1 MSTITVSEAR
11 ARLADVVDQA
21 RIADEPVVLT
31 RRERPVAA
39 VISSALLERLTQAAE
54 DLADIRA
61 AQSAR
66 AEMAAGA
73 APVPWDQVKRDLGL
87 A

>member
-66 AEMAAGA
+66 AEMEAGA
-73 APVPWDQVKRDLGL
+73 PPVPWDQVKRDLGL

>member
-1 MSTITVSEAR
+1 MSMMTVSQAR

-21 RIADEPVVLT
+21 RTEGEPVVLT
-31 RRERPVAA
+31 RRQRPVAA

-54 DLADIRA
+54 DLADIQA

-66 AEMAAGA
+66 EEMAAGA

-87 A
+87 T